1 MSGVVIHE
9 RDEGREGTEI
19 YSVLLYLVH
28 VFLLYI
34 LDTKLH
40 NKASW

>member
-9 RDEGREGTEI
+9 RDEGREGTEV

-28 VFLLYI
+28 VSLLYI
-34 LDTKLH
+34 PDIELH